1 MKYKLKYLIFLFIV
15 LLFPISAKANDV
27 NIYLFHSQDC
37 SHCKAEIKWLEEI
50 RENYDN
56 VTVQEYEVTR
66 NSDNASLESK
76 VKKQFNTTTPIVP
89 FTVIGEKYFI
99 GFSDDTKS
107 GITKMIDKYSNE
119 EHRDVV
125 DEVINGIDNGIITN
139 GDKLDDKF
147 TIPIIGEVNAK
158 NVSLPIIAIV
168 IGFVDG
174 FNPCAMWV
182 LIFLIS
188 MLMGMKNKKRMWTLG
203 LTFLATS
210 ALVYVLFMFAWLNIA
225 VSLIEVM
232 WIRYLISIVA
242 LVGAFINLKSFY
254 KSVAKKD
261 SGCEVVND
269 TKRKRIMKY
278 IKKFTAE
285 KHFILALLGVIGL
298 AFAVNLIEL
307 ACSAGLPLM
316 FTQILALNSLNTIQ
330 TITYVAL
337 YILFFL
343 IDDMVVFTVAMF
355 TLQLTGIS
363 TKYTKYSHLIGGIIM
378 LLIGL
383 LMIFKPSWLMFN
395 F

>member
-50 RENYDN
+50 KENYDN

-76 VKKQFNTTTPIVP
+76 VKKQFNTTTPLVP

-99 GFSDDTKS
+99 GFTDDTKS

-125 DEVINGIDNGIITN
+125 DEVINGIDNGIINN

-188 MLMGMKNKKRMWTLG
+188 MLMGMKNKKRMWILG
-203 LTFLATS
+203 LTFLVTS

-254 KSVAKKD
+254 KYVTKKD

-316 FTQILALNSLNTIQ
+316 FTQILALNNLNTIQ
-330 TITYVAL
+330 TIIYVVL

-343 IDDMVVFTVAMF
+343 IDDIVVFTVAMF

>member
-1 MKYKLKYLIFLFIV
+1 MKYKLKYLIFLFMV
-15 LLFPISAKANDV
+15 LLFPMSAKANDV

-50 RENYDN
+50 KENYDN

-76 VKKQFNTTTPIVP
+76 VKKQFNTTTPLVP

-107 GITKMIDKYSNE
+107 RITKMIDKYSNE

-188 MLMGMKNKKRMWTLG
+188 MLMGMKNKKRMWILG

-210 ALVYVLFMFAWLNIA
+210 SLVYILFMFAWLNIA

-254 KSVAKKD
+254 KSITEKD

-285 KHFILALLGVIGL
+285 KHFILALLGVMGL

-316 FTQILALNSLNTIQ
+316 FTQILALNNLNTIQ
-330 TITYVAL
+330 TIIYVAL

-343 IDDMVVFTVAMF
+343 IDDIVVFTVAMF

>member
-15 LLFPISAKANDV
+15 LLFPISAKATDV

-50 RENYDN
+50 KENYDN

-76 VKKQFNTTTPIVP
+76 VKKQFNTTTPLVP

-99 GFSDDTKS
+99 GFTDDTKS

-125 DEVINGIDNGIITN
+125 DDVINGIDNGFINN

-188 MLMGMKNKKRMWTLG
+188 MLMGMKNKKRMWILG
-203 LTFLATS
+203 LTFLVTS

-254 KSVAKKD
+254 KSVTNKD

-316 FTQILALNSLNTIQ
+316 FTQILALNNLNTIQ
-330 TITYVAL
+330 TIIYVVL

-343 IDDMVVFTVAMF
+343 IDDIVVFIVAMF

>member
-50 RENYDN
+50 KENYDN

-125 DEVINGIDNGIITN
+125 DEVINSIDNGIINN

-188 MLMGMKNKKRMWTLG
+188 MLMGMKNKKRMWILG

-330 TITYVAL
+330 TIIYVAL

>member
-50 RENYDN
+50 KENYDN

-76 VKKQFNTTTPIVP
+76 VKKQFNTTTPLVP

-188 MLMGMKNKKRMWTLG
+188 MLMGMKNKKRMWILG

-254 KSVAKKD
+254 KSVTEKD

-285 KHFILALLGVIGL
+285 KHFILALLGVMGL

-316 FTQILALNSLNTIQ
+316 FTQILALNNLNTIQ
-330 TITYVAL
+330 TIIYVAL

-343 IDDMVVFTVAMF
+343 IDDIVVFTVAMF